1 MRQYCCS
8 SSVGLEQDF
17 DLGLWGDSGAAL
29 VFIREVPRHRGC
41 AAAKRLNKFLD
52 LTADGLM
59 DGDTQQFLARLK
71 SRLYV
76 SCQEGISPHCVELIH
91 GGVEPQHGD
100 HAHYLDAVCQQF
112 VSQMKARIRAV
123 LNSAGRKTGKRVQ
136 DRVQEVALAHAFH
149 CSSSTTLHA
158 GLCGRAGLLGRLCL
172 AIWESTGEDHG
183 PLVVHGTTGMG
194 KTALLCGLAQEMQA
208 VLEARGSV
216 VVLRLLGACHPH
228 RPDVVGLLRS
238 LLLQICH
245 AHSLAPPSAVKASS
259 APELSELFRTIL
271 AEVSQRGDTLLLIL
285 DALDQLSDL
294 HHAHELHW
302 LPTRL
307 PPHIHLVVSVDT
319 NSKAFASVR
328 LKVEAVHRFFEVE
341 PLARVDGQQIME
353 SYLRAEGRRLTAGQA
368 DAVLRLFEPTGSP
381 LHLQLM
387 LAEARCW
394 TSFTARAEVHL
405 GASAA
410 AMLTQLLMRLEEAHG
425 QEVVGGALG
434 YIALAR

>member
-1 MRQYCCS
+1 
-8 SSVGLEQDF
+8 
-17 DLGLWGDSGAAL
+17 
-29 VFIREVPRHRGC
+29 
-41 AAAKRLNKFLD
+41 
-52 LTADGLM
+52 M
-59 DGDTQQFLARLK
+59 DGDARQFLAGLK

-76 SCQEGISPHCVELIH
+76 SCQKGISPHCVELIH
-91 GGVEPQHGD
+91 GGVDPQRGD

-123 LNSAGRKTGKRVQ
+123 LDSAGRRSGKRVQ
-136 DRVQEVALAHAFH
+136 DREQEVALAHASH
-149 CSSSTTLHA
+149 CSTSTTLHA

-172 AIWESTGEDHG
+172 AIWESTGEEHG
-183 PLVVHGTTGMG
+183 PLVVHGATGMG
-194 KTALLCGLAQEMQA
+194 KTALLCGLAQEVQA
-208 VLEARGSV
+208 VLEARGAVVV
-216 VVLRLLGACHPH
+216 VVLRLLGARHPR

-245 AHSLAPPSAVKASS
+245 AHGLAPPSAAKASS
-259 APELSELFRTIL
+259 APELSELLRTVL
-271 AEVSQRGDTLLLIL
+271 AKVSQRGDTLLLIL

-294 HHAHELHW
+294 HRAHELHW

-307 PPHIHLVVSVDT
+307 PPHVHLVVSVDT
-319 NSKAFASVR
+319 DSKAFASVR
-328 LKVEAVHRFFEVE
+328 LKVEAVHGLFEVE

-368 DAVLRLFEPTGSP
+368 DGVLRLFEPTGSP

-394 TSFTARAEVHL
+394 TSFTPRAEARL

-410 AMLTQLLMRLEEAHG
+410 AVLTQLLVRLEEAHG